1 MINTSIDKQRDLKQ
15 QQQQQ
20 HLLMSQN
27 QHAILMS
34 SLKSDGQVE
43 NKLIKS
49 LNVTNRDGQQQQQQQ
64 SQIQIKRD
72 KLSNQTEANTF
83 NIYQLSLRLDPFKKA
98 TCLLAL
104 NSIGILLISTTFFLL
119 NIINTSPTEE
129 EEQQQ
134 QQLFWPPSQTTSYI
148 IQLIANSIQLVVIS
162 FIIIKLRKRRKR
174 QLLLSSPLSS
184 RSQSSSHYNN
194 TSNSNETNDLNGK
207 NAFEHHKQN
216 NYLKNLQTTLLISS
230 SCLIAVLSISDH
242 QLIAIQATTI
252 FIIYTLLAVNN
263 QTAFLATFVANM
275 IHLVS
280 LPFDIKY
287 QYLQNQ
293 QRFQMQLQEQQQQ
306 PFNLIN
312 RINHWPLILTVIVY
326 NFFHAIG
333 LYLNKESHDNCKE
346 SFGDIK
352 SYVSAKIMMDIE
364 DKKLTKLM
372 ESVIPKHLAGKMR
385 DDILLPQNKGIFQKI
400 YLESFDNV
408 SILFADIVNFTKISS
423 NCSAQSLVETL
434 NELFGR
440 FDKAADKN
448 HCLRIKILGDCY
460 YCVSGIPEIGRNHAI
475 DSVEMGLDMIDIL
488 G

>member
-1 MINTSIDKQRDLKQ
+1 MINTTINKQ
-15 QQQQQ
+15 QDLQQQP
-20 HLLMSQN
+20 MSQN

-43 NKLIKS
+43 NRLIKS
-49 LNVTNRDGQQQQQQQ
+49 LNVTNRNGQQQQVQPQN
-64 SQIQIKRD
+64 QIKRD
-72 KLSNQTEANTF
+72 KLFNQTETNTF

-119 NIINTSPTEE
+119 NITNTSPIG

-134 QQLFWPPSQTTSYI
+134 QQQQYFWPPSQTTSYI

-162 FIIIKLRKRRKR
+162 FIIIKLRKRRKQ
-174 QLLLSSPLSS
+174 QLLLSSSLSS
-184 RSQSSSHYNN
+184 RPQSSSHYN
-194 TSNSNETNDLNGK
+194 SNNETNNPNSNGK
-207 NAFEHHKQN
+207 NASENHKQN
-216 NYLKNLQTTLLISS
+216 SYLKNLQLILLISS
-230 SCLIAVLSISDH
+230 SCLITILSISDH

-252 FIIYTLLAVNN
+252 FIIYTLLAVDN

-275 IHLVS
+275 IHLAS
-280 LPFDIKY
+280 LPFDIEY

-293 QRFQMQLQEQQQQ
+293 QRFQMQLQEQEQQQ
-306 PFNLIN
+306 LLQQSFNLIN
-312 RINHWPLILTVIVY
+312 KTNYWPLILTVIVY

-346 SFGDIK
+346 SFKDIK

-385 DDILLPQNKGIFQKI
+385 DDILLPQNKGNFQKI

-460 YCVSGIPEIGRNHAI
+460 YCVSGIPEIGRKHAI
-475 DSVEMGLDMIDIL
+475 DSIEMGLDMIDIL